1 MQGPTVSGRVD
12 EGPTGPTVDGPTGP
26 TLRRR
31 VARLLA
37 GGAVVLGVLAPTAA
51 FAQTYPNTGTTPPK
65 SNDPGAHVQGVTAS
79 NNASSL
85 PFTGGDVAG
94 LAAIG
99 GGAVVVGGLLATR
112 SRRSRAR
119 V

>member
-1 MQGPTVSGRVD
+1 M
-12 EGPTGPTVDGPTGP
+12 
-26 TLRRR
+26 
-31 VARLLA
+31 LA
-37 GGAVVLGVLAPTAA
+37 AGAVVLGVLAPTAA
-51 FAQTYPNTGTTPPK
+51 FAQTYPNPGSTPPK
-65 SNDPGAHVQGVTAS
+65 PNDPGAQVKGVTAS
-79 NNASSL
+79 NSSSSL